1 MNSWGRLEW
10 IRNWKFLY
18 GCGAFLFYF
27 LAFRLWQ
34 GVVTPSPDFQYPE
47 FFSNFVNYLVVSKYI
62 GNDFFYILGIS
73 FDSDYPLGFSLFPLA
88 ISFLGIQDVFIQDP
102 WLLNLVFY
110 LPLCAIPLL
119 FDWERWRVILFYLIA
134 WFFPVTQIMFKGFNP
149 QTPIILMALL
159 AICFYLRYLR
169 SHQRSQLLG
178 FLFFAWFA
186 ISIKHL
192 GAFYLAVFFLTV
204 FFWRILRREQPILEI
219 KLAMIL
225 VVLSFPFYPLEGV
238 QFYFSHV
245 VRSHNP
251 ILGTLGFFI
260 FSLMALAVVWG
271 VLMLLRCI
279 KGSGKLPSLLGAPT
293 VLGVCFSLTALYLLA
308 DTDANHSV
316 ALSISTLCFGLLA
329 TAVLMTRYDLS
340 SPRGLSYLLCVSLFT
355 ASTTLYLS
363 MVGHTAYI
371 GYLPLL
377 LILVIMVN
385 EVSLKTLGP
394 WLTLMV
400 CIGLSNFFP
409 SRDQISRILGDEH
422 FYFRFFYTVSQN
434 PLGWQKNPLF
444 KARQDFIKILELYH
458 YDFELYQD
466 GLPMDSIDLDLDV
479 FGFLYDF
486 KNHFPTPKTDLVE
499 PEEFIRDHFSQIKNR
514 DFSIFQKWLEEGKIL
529 VFLQESRS
537 NSDLDQRLAEALS
550 AFEKEV
556 STGSLNK
563 NDILLLY
570 SLYLETLQDF
580 SIKYYSYE
588 IDLGSRSYRILIHP
602 KLKPRSIPVNGPNH
616 YLTKHVLSRS

>member
-1 MNSWGRLEW
+1 MRIAFRSL
-10 IRNWKFLY
+10 RNWKFLY
-18 GCGAFLFYF
+18 ACGAFLFYV

-47 FFSNFVNYLVVSKYI
+47 FYSNFVNYLVLSKYI
-62 GNDFFYILGIS
+62 GNDFFYILGVS
-73 FDSDYPLGFSLFPLA
+73 FDSDYPLGFSLFPLV
-88 ISFLGIQDVFIQDP
+88 ISFLGLQDVFIQDP

-119 FDWERWRVILFYLIA
+119 FDWERRRAILFYLIA
-134 WFFPVTQIMFKGFNP
+134 WFFPVTQIVFKGFNP

-159 AICFYLRYLR
+159 SLCFYFRYLQSLR
-169 SHQRSQLLG
+169 KSHLLG

-186 ISIKHL
+186 IIIKHL
-192 GAFYLAVFFLTV
+192 GVFYLGVFFLTV
-204 FFWRILRREQPILEI
+204 FFWRILRREQPILEL
-219 KLAMIL
+219 KLAVIL
-225 VVLSFPFYPLEGV
+225 AIFSLPFYPLEGV
-238 QFYFSHV
+238 KFYFSHV
-245 VRSHNP
+245 VSAHNP
-251 ILGTLGFFI
+251 VLGTLGFFI
-260 FSLMALAVVWG
+260 FSLTALTLIWG
-271 VLMLLRCI
+271 ILMLLRRI
-279 KGSGKLPSLLGAPT
+279 EGSGELPLVLRTPTLLWT
-293 VLGVCFSLTALYLLA
+293 CFSLTALYLLA
-308 DTDANHSV
+308 DTDADYSV
-316 ALSISTLCFGLLA
+316 LLSVITLCMGLLA
-329 TAVLMTRYDLS
+329 TAILITRYNLTT
-340 SPRGLSYLLCVSLFT
+340 PRGLSYLVCVSLFT

-377 LILVIMVN
+377 LILVLMVN

-400 CIGLSNFFP
+400 CVGLSNFFP
-409 SRDQISRILGDEH
+409 SRDQISKILGDEH
-422 FYFRFFYTVSQN
+422 FYFRFFYTVDQN

-444 KARQDFIKILELYH
+444 EARQDFVRILELYQ
-458 YDFELYQD
+458 YDFGLYQE

-499 PEEFIRDHFSQIKNR
+499 PEEFIRDHFAQIKNR

-537 NSDLDQRLAEALS
+537 NSDLDLRLEEALS
-550 AFEKEV
+550 ELEKEV

-570 SLYLETLQDF
+570 SLYLETLEDF
-580 SIKYYSYE
+580 SIKYRSYE
-588 IDLGSRSYRILIHP
+588 IDLGSRSYRVMIHP
-602 KLKPRSIPVNGPNH
+602 KLKGRSIPANGPNY
-616 YLTKHVLSRS
+616 YLTKHILSRS